1 MEYKVDCMTETMNF
15 GLDLGMGA
23 LKLHG
28 NQQSI
33 QLISRVAVNHGPL
46 VGRMLGLGSSRL
58 PLRIALASG
67 SKFFVDSGAHDSGRI
82 VSVSLN
88 AL

>member
-1 MEYKVDCMTETMNF
+1 MTETMNF

-33 QLISRVAVNHGPL
+33 QLISQVAVNNGPL

-58 PLRIALASG
+58 LLTLIDQG
-67 SKFFVDSGAHDSGRI
+67 GF
-82 VSVSLN
+82 
-88 AL
+88 

>member
-1 MEYKVDCMTETMNF
+1 MTETMNF

-28 NQQSI
+28 IQQSI
-33 QLISRVAVNHGPL
+33 QLISQVAVNNDPL

-58 PLRIALASG
+58 PLRIA
-67 SKFFVDSGAHDSGRI
+67 
-82 VSVSLN
+82 
-88 AL
+88 

>member
-1 MEYKVDCMTETMNF
+1 MTETISF

-28 NQQSI
+28 IQQSI
-33 QLISRVAVNHGPL
+33 QLISQVAVSNGPL

-58 PLRIALASG
+58 PLRIACRRE
-67 SKFFVDSGAHDSGRI
+67 AH
-82 VSVSLN
+82 SLLI
-88 AL
+88 AAHTTADGQ

>member
-1 MEYKVDCMTETMNF
+1 MTETMKF

-28 NQQSI
+28 NQHSI
-33 QLISRVAVNHGPL
+33 QLISQVAVNNGPL

-58 PLRIALASG
+58 LCALCSHLEAP
-67 SKFFVDSGAHDSGRI
+67 FLLTAALMTTAGR
-82 VSVSLN
+82 SRT
-88 AL
+88 

>member
-1 MEYKVDCMTETMNF
+1 MTETMNF

-33 QLISRVAVNHGPL
+33 QLISQVAVQ
-46 VGRMLGLGSSRL
+46 
-58 PLRIALASG
+58 
-67 SKFFVDSGAHDSGRI
+67 
-82 VSVSLN
+82 
-88 AL
+88 